1 MPNIKYPLLKGI
13 LDFWFSA
20 EVEPFWFSKN
30 DDFDTTIV
38 KQYGML
44 YEEMAADYRDKK
56 LDEIKS
62 GQEALALVILFDQF
76 SRNMFRNSPKAFATD
91 DLALTISKRAVERGF
106 DRELTSLAH
115 HNFLYMPFMHSENLD
130 DQEEGI
136 RLFSGLPGNEQT
148 VSYARHH
155 RDIIAKFGRFPH
167 RNIDLGRK
175 PTPEEVEF
183 GKTFTGF

>member
-1 MPNIKYPLLKGI
+1 MSNNKHPLLNDI

-20 EVEPFWFSKN
+20 QVEPFWFSKD
-30 DDFDTTIV
+30 DDFDASIV
-38 KQYGML
+38 SQYGKL
-44 YEEMAADYRDKK
+44 YEAMVADCRDKK
-56 LDEIKS
+56 LKEITS

-91 DLALTISKRAVERGF
+91 DLALAISKRAIEKGF
-106 DRELTSLAH
+106 DRELTSLDH
-115 HNFLYMPFMHSENLD
+115 YNFLYMPFMHSENLE

-155 RDIIAKFGRFPH
+155 RDIIVKFGRFPH
-167 RNIDLGRK
+167 RNNALGRT